1 MATNRMDITS
11 FVGKLLEEDDVDLLR
26 EGVRV
31 LAQAVMETEVSGQI
45 GAAPYER
52 SSGRTAYRNGYRTRT
67 WDTRVGTIELRIPKV
82 SAGAYFPSLLEPR
95 RRAEKALHAV
105 VVEAYV
111 KGVSTRKVDD
121 LVRALGIDGISRSE
135 VSRICKSLDEEVKAF
150 LGREIEG
157 DHPYV
162 WLDATFHKVREAG
175 RVTSMATVVAIGVDD
190 QGQRRIL
197 GAQSGPSE
205 DHQFWLSFL
214 RQLIKRGLKGVRLVI
229 SDAHEGLRQAIAKVI
244 TGASWQRCR
253 VHFMRNLLS
262 SVPRSAQDTVAAVV
276 RTVFAAPDH
285 ASAMNQLHEVSKML
299 EPKFPQA
306 AELLQEA
313 SEDVLAHMHFP
324 REHRRRLHSTNP
336 IERLHKEVKRRTRV
350 VGIFPT
356 RDSLMR
362 MVGTLLAE
370 QDDEWQV
377 ADRRYF
383 SAGSMTKVDVLEGGE
398 DPRELLAAIA

>member
-1 MATNRMDITS
+1 MASTRMDITS

-52 SSGRTAYRNGYRTRT
+52 SGARSAYRNGYRTRT
-67 WDTRVGTIELRIPKV
+67 WDTRVGTIELKIPKV
-82 SAGAYFPSLLEPR
+82 TAGTYFPSLLEPR

-105 VVEAYV
+105 IVEAYV

-135 VSRICKSLDEEVKAF
+135 VSRICKVLDEEVQAF
-150 LGREIEG
+150 LARPISEE
-157 DHPYV
+157 HPYL
-162 WLDATFHKVREAG
+162 WLDATFHKVRQAG
-175 RVTSMATVVAIGVDD
+175 RVVSVATVVAIGVSAT
-190 QGQRRIL
+190 GERRIL
-197 GAQSGPSE
+197 GAQTGQSE
-205 DHQFWLSFL
+205 DHQFWVAFL
-214 RQLIKRGLKGVRLVI
+214 RSLIKRGLKGVRLVI
-229 SDAHEGLRQAIAKVI
+229 SDAHEGLRQAIAKVLAGV
-244 TGASWQRCR
+244 TWQRCR

-262 SVPRSAQDTVAAVV
+262 VVPKGAQDTVAAVV
-276 RTVFAAPDH
+276 RSIFSAPDH
-285 ASAMNQLHEVSKML
+285 ATAMTQLHDVARML
-299 EPKFPQA
+299 GPRFPQA
-306 AELLQEA
+306 AELLEDA
-313 SEDVLAHMHFP
+313 AEDVLAHMHFP

-356 RDSLMR
+356 TDSLMR

-383 SAGSMTKVDVLEGGE
+383 SVGSMAKVDELEGGE
-398 DPRELLAAIA
+398 SPTELLAAIA

>member
-1 MATNRMDITS
+1 MDVTS
-11 FVGKLLEEDDVDLLR
+11 FVGKLLEQDDVDALR
-26 EGVRV
+26 EGVQV
-31 LAQAVMETEVSGQI
+31 LAQLVMEAEVSGQI
-45 GAAPYER
+45 GAGLYER
-52 SSGRTAYRNGYRTRT
+52 SSERTAYRNGYRTRR
-67 WDTRVGTIELRIPKV
+67 WDTRVGTIELKIPKV
-82 SAGAYFPSLLEPR
+82 TAGVYFPSLLEPR

-150 LGREIEG
+150 LNRPIEAECA
-157 DHPYV
+157 YL

-175 RVTSMATVVAIGVDD
+175 RVISVATVVAVGVTAF
-190 QGQRRIL
+190 GERTVL
-197 GAQSGPSE
+197 GAATGPSE
-205 DHQFWLSFL
+205 DHQFWVAFL
-214 RQLIKRGLKGVRLVI
+214 RQLVKRGLKGVRLVI
-229 SDAHEGLRQAIAKVI
+229 SDAHEGLRQAIEKVLH
-244 TGASWQRCR
+244 GVAWQRCR

-262 SVPRSAQDTVAAVV
+262 VVPKAAQETVAAIV
-276 RTVFAAPDH
+276 RTIFISPDH
-285 ASAMNQLHEVSKML
+285 ASAMAQLHEVCSML
-299 EPKFPQA
+299 EAKFPEAVALLEDA
-306 AELLQEA
+306 A
-313 SEDVLAHMHFP
+313 EDVLAHMHFP

-336 IERLHKEVKRRTRV
+336 LERLHKEIKRRTRV

-377 ADRRYF
+377 SDRRYF
-383 SAGSMTKVDVLEGGE
+383 SLGSMAKIDALEGGE
-398 DPRELLAAIA
+398 DPKQLLAQIA

>member
-1 MATNRMDITS
+1 MATSSMDITS
-11 FVGKLLEEDDVDLLR
+11 FVGKLLEQDDVDALR

-52 SSGRTAYRNGYRTRT
+52 SIERVAYRNGYRSRR
-67 WDTRVGTIELRIPKV
+67 WDTRVGTIELKIPKV
-82 SAGAYFPSLLEPR
+82 TAGAYFPSLLEPR
-95 RRAEKALHAV
+95 RRAEKALQAV

-135 VSRICKSLDEEVKAF
+135 VSRICKVLDEQVRAF
-150 LGREIEG
+150 LGRPIDQEC
-157 DHPYV
+157 PYV

-175 RVTSMATVVAIGVDD
+175 RVISVATVVAIGVS
-190 QGQRRIL
+190 RRGERTVL
-197 GAQSGPSE
+197 GAATGPSE
-205 DHQFWLSFL
+205 DHQFWTSFL
-214 RQLIKRGLKGVRLVI
+214 RSLVKRGLRGVRLVI
-229 SDAHEGLRQAIAKVI
+229 SDAHEGLRQAIEKVLSG
-244 TGASWQRCR
+244 TTWQRCR

-262 SVPRSAQDTVAAVV
+262 TVPKQAQDAVAAIV
-276 RTVFAAPDH
+276 RSVFSQPDH
-285 ASAMNQLHEVSKML
+285 ASAMTQLHEVARML
-299 EPKFPQA
+299 SDRFPQA
-306 AELLQEA
+306 AELLEDA
-313 SEDVLAHMHFP
+313 AEDVLAHLHFP

-336 IERLHKEVKRRTRV
+336 LERLHKEIKRRTRV

-370 QDDEWQV
+370 QDDEWQIS
-377 ADRRYF
+377 DRRYF
-383 SAGSMTKVDVLEGGE
+383 SLGSMTKADALEGGE
-398 DPRELLAAIA
+398 DPKELLAQIA

>member
-1 MATNRMDITS
+1 MATPRMDITS
-11 FVGKLLEEDDVDLLR
+11 FVGKLLEQDDVDALR

-45 GAAPYER
+45 GAGPYER
-52 SSGRTAYRNGYRTRT
+52 SASRTAYRNGYRTRT
-67 WDTRVGTIELRIPKV
+67 WDTRVGTIELKIPKV
-82 SAGAYFPSLLEPR
+82 TAGAYFPSLLEPR

-111 KGVSTRKVDD
+111 KGISTRKVDD

-135 VSRICKSLDEEVKAF
+135 VSRICKSLDTEVQAF
-150 LGREIEG
+150 LGRPIESEC
-157 DHPYV
+157 PYL

-175 RVTSMATVVAIGVDD
+175 RVISVATVVAIGVTAT
-190 QGQRRIL
+190 GERTVL
-197 GAQSGPSE
+197 GAATGPSE
-205 DHQFWLSFL
+205 DHQFWVAFL
-214 RQLIKRGLKGVRLVI
+214 RQLVKRGLRGVRLVI
-229 SDAHEGLRQAIAKVI
+229 SDAHEGLRQAIAKI
-244 TGASWQRCR
+244 LHEATWQRCR

-262 SVPRSAQDTVAAVV
+262 TVPKGAQDAVAAIV
-276 RTVFAAPDH
+276 RTVFSQPDH
-285 ASAMNQLHEVSKML
+285 QSAMKQLHEVARML
-299 EPKFPQA
+299 HPKFPQA
-306 AELLQEA
+306 TELLQDA
-313 SEDVLAHMHFP
+313 AEDVLAHLHFP

-336 IERLHKEVKRRTRV
+336 LERLHKEIKRRTRV

-362 MVGTLLAE
+362 MVGALLAE

-383 SAGSMTKVDVLEGGE
+383 SVGSMTKVHALEGGE
-398 DPRELLAAIA
+398 DSKELLAQIA

>member
-1 MATNRMDITS
+1 MATPRMDITS

-45 GAAPYER
+45 GAQPYER
-52 SSGRTAYRNGYRTRT
+52 SGSRTAYRNGYRTRT
-67 WDTRVGTIELRIPKV
+67 WDTRVGTIELKIPKV
-82 SAGAYFPSLLEPR
+82 SAGTYFPSLLEPR

-105 VVEAYV
+105 IVEAYV

-135 VSRICKSLDEEVKAF
+135 VSRICKSLDEEVRTF
-150 LGREIEG
+150 LARPIE
-157 DHPYV
+157 DEHPYV
-162 WLDATFHKVREAG
+162 WLDATFHKVRQAG
-175 RVTSMATVVAIGVDD
+175 RVTSVATVVAIGVSAT
-190 QGQRRIL
+190 GERHIL
-197 GAQSGPSE
+197 GAQTGQSE
-205 DHQFWLSFL
+205 DHQFWTSFL
-214 RQLIKRGLKGVRLVI
+214 RSLIRRGLKGVRLVI
-229 SDAHEGLRQAIAKVI
+229 SDAHEGLRQAIAKVLAG
-244 TGASWQRCR
+244 TTWQRCR

-262 SVPRSAQDTVAAVV
+262 TVPRGAQDTVAAVV
-276 RTVFAAPDH
+276 RSVFSAPDH
-285 ASAMNQLHEVSKML
+285 ASAMTQLHDVARML
-299 EPKFPQA
+299 EPRFPQA
-306 AELLQEA
+306 AALLEEA

-356 RDSLMR
+356 LDSLMR
-362 MVGTLLAE
+362 LVGTLLAE

-383 SAGSMTKVDVLEGGE
+383 SVGSMTKVDVLEGGE
-398 DPRELLAAIA
+398 DPKELLAAIA